1 MKTGPALT
9 LPPPNIARLLKKCI
23 PILISMLIQPPD
35 LLLDMRHRLF
45 SSEPVLWS
53 EKDVF
58 QLFCTHMYSFY
69 ETTGESIDSFV
80 DIVRNVFEFQG
91 DAIPAHHLLAP
102 NNRALLFFD

>member
-1 MKTGPALT
+1 MNTGPALT
-9 LPPPNIARLLKKCI
+9 LPPPSIARLLKKCI
-23 PILISMLIQPPD
+23 LILISMLIQSPD

-80 DIVRNVFEFQG
+80 DIVRNVFEFQTHT
-91 DAIPAHHLLAP
+91 IPARHLLTP
-102 NNRALLFFD
+102 NNSTLIFLV